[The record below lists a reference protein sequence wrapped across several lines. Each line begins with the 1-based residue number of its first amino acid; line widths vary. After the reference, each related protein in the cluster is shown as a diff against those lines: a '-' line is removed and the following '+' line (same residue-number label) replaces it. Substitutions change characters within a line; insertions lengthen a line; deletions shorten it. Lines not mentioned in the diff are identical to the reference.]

1 MDRQPPLEIS
11 RARAKMNPG
20 SYAFSPRL
28 SQTYLAPP
36 RYARQLF
43 DDDARRLQHLF
54 RPARPQLLRQL
65 QRGDQRCHGQVTRES
80 LALPPSP
87 HASGTLRDVREA
99 ESRVLLYQKRERAD
113 TRPGD
118 LKLQTL
124 TPIGVHEVAY
134 EAVLREI
141 GGIAPMASMS

>member
-1 MDRQPPLEIS
+1 MARLRVS
-11 RARAKMNPG
+11 R
-20 SYAFSPRL
+20 SPF
-28 SQTYLAPP
+28 PP
-36 RYARQLF
+36 RPM
-43 DDDARRLQHLF
+43 LQGLC
-54 RPARPQLLRQL
+54 ATSGK
-65 QRGDQRCHGQVTRES
+65 QRAEFSST
-80 LALPPSP
+80 
-87 HASGTLRDVREA
+87 VRN
-99 ESRVLLYQKRERAD
+99 QKRERAD